1 MSAALMILMQAAA
14 ATPGA
19 PLPRDFDLR
28 DHLQLREVPLA
39 IGDRCASDDPAVIVV
54 CATRSDD
61 TYRLGPT
68 APAGSGPPQAETRL
82 GDGFRHS
89 SVRRDAYTY
98 EARVARSSR
107 YTMGRAGLMPIF
119 VSGWSISHVR

>member
-54 CATRSDD
+54 CATRNGD

-82 GDGFRHS
+82 GDGVTGRLRLDS
-89 SVRRDAYTY
+89 A
-98 EARVARSSR
+98 
-107 YTMGRAGLMPIF
+107 TMPDGT
-119 VSGWSISHVR
+119 VSKRILITVTAAF